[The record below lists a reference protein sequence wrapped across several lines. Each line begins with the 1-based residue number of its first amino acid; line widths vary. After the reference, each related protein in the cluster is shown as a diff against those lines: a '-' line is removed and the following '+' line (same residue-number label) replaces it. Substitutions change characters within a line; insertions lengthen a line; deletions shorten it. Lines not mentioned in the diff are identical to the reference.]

1 MLPVFIIPS
10 LLSDY
15 LSLFSAF
22 CLFGALGF
30 TAIGSSDPDRVAR
43 YSSVARSGLITRN
56 VLLM

>member
-15 LSLFSAF
+15 LSLFFAF
-22 CLFGALGF
+22 CLFAVLSF
-30 TAIGSSDPDRVAR
+30 TAIGSSDPDR
-43 YSSVARSGLITRN
+43 YSSVARSGLIACD